1 MAGGQKKTP
10 VRVQALPGRDD
21 RFSTA
26 AGTSSL
32 SQIQARKKRG
42 GVYTITPRTG
52 APFKI
57 QVKGRVAW
65 ALERL
70 SCAGTNGC
78 TPITEPAP
86 RWSSYVH
93 RLRLLGVPIETK
105 YEPHGGEFSGTHAR
119 YVLKAFVTKDGLS

>member
-10 VRVQALPGRDD
+10 VRVKALPGQDGR
-21 RFSTA
+21 SAIA
-26 AGTSSL
+26 AGTSTL
-32 SQIQARKKRG
+32 SQVKARKKRG

-52 APFKI
+52 ASFKI
-57 QVKGRVAW
+57 QVKGRDAW

-86 RWSSYVH
+86 RWSAYVH
-93 RLRLLGVPIETK
+93 RLRLLGIPIETK
-105 YEPHGGEFSGTHAR
+105 YEPHGGEFSGTHAK
-119 YVLKAFVTKDGLS
+119 YVLKAVVTKGDSS